1 MKKLPLILLCL
12 PLFFTSCSNFLNCN
26 YNNLNEVLIEKD
38 FRNKGIEISVCKV
51 DDKIIIDMLSINSD
65 KSRSDVFRYILQV
78 AEELKEESFERIE
91 FACKGQVKFYI
102 TGKYFKKLGDEY
114 GWQNVVYTN
123 RTFPENV
130 KNIDGTYAF
139 SSWTGGAL
147 GVLNKQLDDQLEFH
161 NQWYINDIMIKQ

>member
-1 MKKLPLILLCL
+1 MKKLLLILLSFTI
-12 PLFFTSCSNFLNCN
+12 LFTNCNNLSNCN
-26 YNNLNEVLIEKD
+26 YNNLSEVLIKKD
-38 FRNKGIEISVCKV
+38 SRNIGIDISICKV
-51 DDKIIIDMLSINSD
+51 EDNKIIIDMIAINSD

-78 AEELKEESFERIE
+78 AEELREENFERIE
-91 FACKGQVKFYI
+91 FACKGQTKFYI
-102 TGKYFKKLGDEY
+102 TGRYFKKLGDEY

-161 NQWYINDIMIKQ
+161 NQWYINDKTID